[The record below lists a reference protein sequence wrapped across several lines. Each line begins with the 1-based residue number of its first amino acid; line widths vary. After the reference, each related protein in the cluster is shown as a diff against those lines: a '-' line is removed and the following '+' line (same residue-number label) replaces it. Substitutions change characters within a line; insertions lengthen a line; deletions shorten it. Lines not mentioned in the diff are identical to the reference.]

1 VNFGSLA
8 LEVTNVG
15 LKAVTLPH
23 FDSEKV
29 VVILLDL
36 LARGVLSEEHF
47 GYLLEVVE
55 RMGRQSRTTL
65 RSRLSSWT
73 KRLGTKADRCG
84 SGSLSCPESA

>member
-15 LKAVTLPH
+15 LKAVILLH

-36 LARGVLSEEHF
+36 LARGVLSEEHS
-47 GYLLEVVE
+47 V
-55 RMGRQSRTTL
+55 T
-65 RSRLSSWT
+65 SSKLW
-73 KRLGTKADRCG
+73 REWGDR
-84 SGSLSCPESA
+84 E